1 MQGLKSGSNA
11 VAAVS
16 FLTPGLGLLALFVV
30 VPILLTAWISLHRGS
45 MAVPYS
51 QLEWVGLQN
60 YAILFQQATF
70 RTALVNVF
78 LYSLTNLIIILPLAL
93 LLGIFLYQS
102 TIRGKNTLRTV
113 LFVPYMIPT
122 VAVAIVWGYLYEPQY
137 GPLNQIL
144 GWLHIP
150 PQNWL
155 GSVNEAMLS
164 LVILNVWQTLGYY
177 VVMVVAGLTEIPQ
190 ECYEAACANDVGERK
205 ERMIHVYIKRSSNLR
220 IRWRLPSQ
228 LLQYL
233 IMIALICV
241 MLFPFFWLV
250 ASSLKAP
257 NELGAVPPI
266 WWSAHPDIS
275 SYITVFQVVPFARAL
290 LNSTIVTV
298 SSTVGILVTSIMA
311 GYVFAKHNF
320 RGKNFIF
327 ICVLATMMVPQFI
340 MLIPLYRMMNSLNL
354 TNSYPGLILPNLA
367 N

>member
-1 MQGLKSGSNA
+1 
-11 VAAVS
+11 
-16 FLTPGLGLLALFVV
+16 
-30 VPILLTAWISLHRGS
+30 
-45 MAVPYS
+45 
-51 QLEWVGLQN
+51 
-60 YAILFQQATF
+60 
-70 RTALVNVF
+70 
-78 LYSLTNLIIILPLAL
+78 
-93 LLGIFLYQS
+93 
-102 TIRGKNTLRTV
+102 
-113 LFVPYMIPT
+113 
-122 VAVAIVWGYLYEPQY
+122 
-137 GPLNQIL
+137 
-144 GWLHIP
+144 
-150 PQNWL
+150 
-155 GSVNEAMLS
+155 
-164 LVILNVWQTLGYY
+164 
-177 VVMVVAGLTEIPQ
+177 
-190 ECYEAACANDVGERK
+190 
-205 ERMIHVYIKRSSNLR
+205 MIHVYMKRSNNLR

-228 LLQYL
+228 MLQYL

-298 SSTVGILVTSIMA
+298 SSTVGILLTSIMA

-340 MLIPLYRMMNSLNL
+340 MLIPLYRMMNAFNL

-367 N
+367 NGFGIFLMRQFISGIPNDLLEAAQIDGASEWTILWRVVVPLLRPAAAALILFAFVFQWNNFLWPLSIVYSQDMSTVVLSLNGLRTYTSSITFTNIVMAGTAIGILPSVILTLWVQKYFIEGISITGIKG

>member
-1 MQGLKSGSNA
+1 
-11 VAAVS
+11 
-16 FLTPGLGLLALFVV
+16 
-30 VPILLTAWISLHRGS
+30 
-45 MAVPYS
+45 
-51 QLEWVGLQN
+51 
-60 YAILFQQATF
+60 
-70 RTALVNVF
+70 
-78 LYSLTNLIIILPLAL
+78 
-93 LLGIFLYQS
+93 
-102 TIRGKNTLRTV
+102 
-113 LFVPYMIPT
+113 
-122 VAVAIVWGYLYEPQY
+122 
-137 GPLNQIL
+137 
-144 GWLHIP
+144 
-150 PQNWL
+150 
-155 GSVNEAMLS
+155 
-164 LVILNVWQTLGYY
+164 
-177 VVMVVAGLTEIPQ
+177 
-190 ECYEAACANDVGERK
+190 
-205 ERMIHVYIKRSSNLR
+205 MIHVYLKRSSNLR

-340 MLIPLYRMMNSLNL
+340 MLIPLYRMMNAFNL

-367 N
+367 NGFGIFLMRQFISGIPNDLLEAAQIDGASEWTILWRVVVPLLRPAASALILFAFVFQWNNFLWPLSIVYSQDMSTVVLSLNGLRTYTSSITFTNIVMAGTAIGILPSVILTLWVQKYFIEGISITGIKG

>member
-1 MQGLKSGSNA
+1 MQGLRSGSKA
-11 VAAVS
+11 VATVG
-16 FLTPGLGLLALFVV
+16 FLTPGMGLLALFVV

-51 QLEWVGLQN
+51 QLEWVGLHN

-78 LYSLTNLIIILPLAL
+78 LYSLANLIIILPLAL
-93 LLGIFLYQS
+93 LLGMFLYQS

-155 GSVNEAMLS
+155 GSINEAMLS

-190 ECYEAACANDVGERK
+190 EYYEAASIDGASWFQQQLYVTLPLLNRSLAFVFVILTINTLQIFDPVYVLTQGSPVNSTDVVAYQMYVTAFNYGQAGLASA
-205 ERMIHVYIKRSSNLR
+205 MAMVLLAVVLFLS
-220 IRWRLPSQ
+220 
-228 LLQYL
+228 LLQL
-233 IMIALICV
+233 R
-241 MLFPFFWLV
+241 LF
-250 ASSLKAP
+250 
-257 NELGAVPPI
+257 
-266 WWSAHPDIS
+266 
-275 SYITVFQVVPFARAL
+275 R
-290 LNSTIVTV
+290 TI
-298 SSTVGILVTSIMA
+298 
-311 GYVFAKHNF
+311 
-320 RGKNFIF
+320 
-327 ICVLATMMVPQFI
+327 
-340 MLIPLYRMMNSLNL
+340 
-354 TNSYPGLILPNLA
+354 
-367 N
+367 